1 MNNTART
8 MELTSAEIQDLKKAK
23 ALLDNPGL
31 AVKLSDL
38 IGMPLEKAMGNLP
51 EKWNQKVEEIIQTAL
66 KKAVDAAASSLKADP
81 GKTSSDKWHKLSVA
95 VTGGLGGIFGLP
107 ALSVELPLSTT
118 IIMRSIVDIARSE
131 GENIKDE
138 QTKLA
143 CLEVFALGGTNTKDD
158 AAEFGYYGVR
168 AGLAYSAKGVTEKGA
183 ALLARFISVI
193 AKRFSSSVLHKIS
206 AQAVPIVG
214 AAGGAII
221 NTIFMDHYQD
231 MARGHFIVR
240 RLERKY
246 SQEKVSQLYKTL

>member
-1 MNNTART
+1 
-8 MELTSAEIQDLKKAK
+8 MELSTPDLQDLKKAK
-23 ALLDNPGL
+23 NLLENPGL
-31 AVKLSDL
+31 AVKLSNVL
-38 IGMPLEKAMGNLP
+38 GMPLEKALGNIP
-51 EKWNQKVEEIIQTAL
+51 DKWSQKVEDIIQAAL
-66 KKAVDAAASSLKADP
+66 KKAVNAAASSLKAEP
-81 GKTSSDKWHKLSVA
+81 GKTSSNNWHKLSVA

-131 GENIKDE
+131 GEDIKDE

-143 CLEVFALGGTNTKDD
+143 CLEVFALGGNSSEDD

-183 ALLARFISVI
+183 AILAQFISVV
-193 AKRFSSSVLHKIS
+193 AKRFSSSVLHKLS
-206 AQAVPIVG
+206 AQAIPIVG

-231 MARGHFIVR
+231 MARGHFIIR

-246 SQEKVSQLYKTL
+246 GSETISQLYKTL

>member
-1 MNNTART
+1 
-8 MELTSAEIQDLKKAK
+8 MELTNADLKDLKKAK
-23 ALLDNPGL
+23 TLLENPGL

-38 IGMPLEKAMGNLP
+38 LGMPLEKALGNLP
-51 EKWNQKVEEIIQTAL
+51 AKWSSKVEDIIQIAL
-66 KKAVDAAASSLKADP
+66 KKALNTAASSLKAEP

-118 IIMRSIVDIARSE
+118 IIMRSIIDIARSE
-131 GENIKDE
+131 GEDINDE

-143 CLEVFALGGTNTKDD
+143 CLEVFALGGTSTEDD
-158 AAEFGYYGVR
+158 ATAFGYYGVR
-168 AGLAYSAKGVTEKGA
+168 AGLAYSAKSVTEKGA
-183 ALLARFISVI
+183 AILARFIGIV
-193 AKRFSSSVLHKIS
+193 AKRFSSSVLHKLS

-246 SQEKVSQLYKTL
+246 GAEAIQQLYKTI

>member
-1 MNNTART
+1 MQLSTP
-8 MELTSAEIQDLKKAK
+8 ELQDLKKAK
-23 ALLDNPGL
+23 NLLENPGL
-31 AVKLSDL
+31 AVKLSNVL
-38 IGMPLEKAMGNLP
+38 GMPLEKALGNIP
-51 EKWNQKVEEIIQTAL
+51 DKWSQKVEEIIQTAL
-66 KKAVDAAASSLKADP
+66 KKAVNAAASSLKAEP
-81 GKTSSDKWHKLSVA
+81 GKTSSNNWHKLSVA

-131 GENIKDE
+131 GEDIKDE

-143 CLEVFALGGTNTKDD
+143 CLEVFALGGSSSEDD

-168 AGLAYSAKGVTEKGA
+168 AGLAYSAKSVTEKGA
-183 ALLARFISVI
+183 ALLSRFIGII
-193 AKRFSSSVLHKIS
+193 AKRFSSSVLHKLS
-206 AQAVPIVG
+206 AQAIPIIG

-231 MARGHFIVR
+231 MARGHFIIR

-246 SQEKVSQLYKTL
+246 SSEEIRQLYKTL

>member
-1 MNNTART
+1 MDRSTEI
-8 MELTSAEIQDLKKAK
+8 MELTTAELLELKKAK
-23 ALLDNPGL
+23 VLLENPGL

-38 IGMPLEKAMGNLP
+38 LGMPLEKAMGNLP
-51 EKWNQKVEEIIQTAL
+51 EKWNQKVEGIIQTAL
-66 KKAVDAAASSLKADP
+66 KKAVDAAVSSLKAEP
-81 GKTSSDKWHKLSVA
+81 GKTSSDKWHKLTVA

-131 GENIKDE
+131 GEDIKDE

-143 CLEVFALGGTNTKDD
+143 CLEVFALGGTSPEDD

-168 AGLAYSAKGVTEKGA
+168 AGLAYSAKGITEKGA
-183 ALLARFISVI
+183 AMLARFIGVI
-193 AKRFSSSVLHKIS
+193 ARRFSSSVLHKLS

-246 SQEKVSQLYKTL
+246 GPEMISQLYKTL